1 MSSKTI
7 NARLQ
12 LKAGTPSQWASSS
25 GFPLKGEALVYQD
38 NDITRL
44 KVGDGSENST
54 AATLSFLGEDS
65 DGLLRVSSGIKTS
78 ALKYDGSETISV
90 TLHLDR
96 GDGSTYGNSSHFYL
110 PDTKGSRDP
119 AGTTL
124 VTSYCINGSNYSLA
138 NEHGALDL
146 KDFALSSAMP
156 TKISQL
162 ENDRGYTTNLGTITK
177 VKLNGTE
184 HSPDADGIVDLGA
197 VGGGS
202 TSEYLHFVTLC
213 GTNGPSGQYDVGG
226 SLSMIIKTSTSDPF
240 TFNDVTRYLNDMG
253 YNYYY
258 PDQYAP
264 CNGTGIDS
272 QGRTVYAYGASY
284 DANGTLLVRGQC
296 TGVGESGGIV
306 NSSYNLYGSSV
317 TDSVVAL

>member
-38 NDITRL
+38 NGITRL

-54 AATLSFLGEDS
+54 AATLPFLGEDS
-65 DGLLRVSSGIKTS
+65 GGLLRVSSGIKTS

-90 TLHLDR
+90 TLHMDR

-110 PDTKGSRDP
+110 PDTKGPHDP

-124 VTSYCINGSNYSLA
+124 VTGYCVNGSNYSLA

-146 KDFALSSAMP
+146 KDFALSSAIP

-184 HSPDADGIVDLGA
+184 HSPDADGTVDLGA
-197 VGGGS
+197 VSGGG

-213 GTNGPSGQYDVGG
+213 GTNGPGAQYDVGG
-226 SLSMIIKTSTSDPF
+226 SLSMVIKTSTSDPF
-240 TFNDVTRYLNDMG
+240 TFNDVTSYLNYMG
-253 YNYYY
+253 YTYYY
-258 PDQYAP
+258 PDLYAP
-264 CNGTGIDS
+264 CSGTGIDG
-272 QGRTVYAYGASY
+272 QGRTVYAYGVSY
-284 DANGTLLVRGQC
+284 DANGTLLARGMC
-296 TGVGESGGIV
+296 TGTKTGGSV
-306 NSSYNLYGSSV
+306 YSSYNLYGSSV